1 MPPRF
6 AWLGAEGWFPDKP
19 SETAVP
25 EGQAA
30 EYREKY
36 WLLMGHMKAGAS
48 VKEACAD
55 LTVVAQRLATVYP
68 KSYPK
73 HFTVKVMPD
82 MDWILGSFKTTL
94 LVVLAAVIVLLLIG
108 CGNVANLLLARAT
121 TRQKEM
127 ALRATLGAGRGRLI
141 RQLLVE
147 SLLLAAGGATAG
159 TLIAWGTLKSLV
171 ALLPPGTIVAEA
183 EVRLNVRVL
192 LFTLGVTI
200 LTALIFGLV
209 PALNSARRDIN
220 ESLMDSGKGSSGGER
235 HGRIRGGLVVLEVA
249 LSLTLLVAAGLLMR
263 SFVALR
269 EVQLGFR
276 SDHVLVAEIETPE
289 GRYKTGQQL
298 AGFYTPL
305 LERLKALPGVLDA
318 TATSELPPYAGLRAG
333 IEISGR
339 THTEK
344 WITDVN
350 LSSEGYWR
358 VLRIPFLHGR
368 AFTEAEV
375 KGARELAVVNEAFAK
390 KYLGD
395 EDPMGRAVTIP
406 DLEKFPDAVK
416 TPTFEII
423 GIVADAKNQ
432 GLQDP
437 VMPEI
442 WIPYSVT
449 GFGNLGIM
457 VRTTTP
463 PATML
468 NAVQREI
475 SATDP
480 MAVIRRDP
488 NNSPEFTG
496 TLEGIINWNSYM
508 GPRFAFLMMT
518 IFGSIGFVL
527 VTIGVFSVLAY
538 TTARRTHEIGIRMAL
553 GANVSDVVGMIIFMG
568 LRLVG
573 IGVVLGLFASLVLGK
588 IIGSQLWGV
597 SAYDPWTLVCVP
609 IALLIVAMVACWIPA
624 RRAARVD
631 PMIAL
636 RYE

>member
-1 MPPRF
+1 
-6 AWLGAEGWFPDKP
+6 
-19 SETAVP
+19 
-25 EGQAA
+25 
-30 EYREKY
+30 
-36 WLLMGHMKAGAS
+36 
-48 VKEACAD
+48 
-55 LTVVAQRLATVYP
+55 
-68 KSYPK
+68 
-73 HFTVKVMPD
+73 MPD